1 MPLDGAQLVEL
12 VEAVMGGVVHVGG
25 WETPTPVVLVSNSMA
40 RQTLLTARGGD
51 EVVWHEG
58 VSVASV
64 LPDRGDRDLI
74 DELRRTHL
82 TGLSRR
88 AVQVWRDSDGSARTT
103 LDYVMTRLS
112 DGSVLWSFRDESE
125 VARTAVSATAAVHD
139 VLTGLPNRQLLRQ
152 RMFEAQ
158 RLRLLTGR
166 QFAVVFVDLDGLRT
180 VNNSFGHVVG
190 DELLRAA
197 GIRLA
202 SMVRDADTVARLG
215 GDEFVMLIEGMQRP
229 DEVAAFYN
237 RMRDSLAAPLTVA
250 GVSVRMAASIGVVLD
265 PDPHAD
271 PDDVLHNADA
281 AMYEAKEAGGGRA
294 VVYDEAQ
301 RPSLMG
307 RLVTAGELVQ
317 ASTRDEF
324 LLHYQPVVDLLTGQ
338 EAGCEALLRWQHPSR
353 GLLAPAAFMEA
364 AEASDEIM
372 VMSEWAFNEAVRQV
386 AVWESEFDLDYYRIG
401 VNFAPRQFTST
412 NVVAMVEATLARHG
426 VEGSRMVV
434 EITESDVLDSRSASA
449 RQIVALRDL
458 GLRVAVDDFGGGHN
472 SMSWL
477 RDLPVDMIKV
487 DRTLVSLDPTQR
499 EEDILAAIVGIG
511 RAIGADVVMEGIERV
526 RQVEVARRC
535 GVRFGQGYL
544 LGRGA
549 AAADDALPLSLPGAL
564 PPSVEPFPADGEAP
578 DHPFG

>member
-1 MPLDGAQLVEL
+1 MSVAGAPLVEF
-12 VEAVMGGVVHVGG
+12 VEAVLDGVVQIGG
-25 WETPTPVVLVSNSMA
+25 LESSTPVVLVSNSMA
-40 RQTLLTARGGD
+40 RQALRTARGGE
-51 EVVWHEG
+51 EVMWHEG
-58 VSVASV
+58 VPLSSV
-64 LPDRGDRDLI
+64 LPERGDRDLL
-74 DELRRTHL
+74 DELRLTHL

-88 AVQVWRDSDGSARTT
+88 AVQVWRDPDGVARST

-112 DGSVLWSFRDESE
+112 DGSVVWSFRDESE
-125 VARTAVSATAAVHD
+125 AARSAVSATAAVHD

-152 RMFEAQ
+152 RLLEAQ
-158 RLRLLTGR
+158 RRLLLTGR

-190 DELLRAA
+190 DELLRVA
-197 GIRLA
+197 GLRLA

-215 GDEFVMLIEGMQRP
+215 GDEFVMLIEGMARP
-229 DEVAAFYN
+229 DEVAAFYH
-237 RMRDSLAAPLTVA
+237 RMRDSLGAPLTVA
-250 GVSVRMAASIGVVLD
+250 GVSVRIAASIGVVLD

-294 VVYDEAQ
+294 VVYDETQ

-317 ASTRDEF
+317 ASTRNEF
-324 LLHYQPVVDLLTGQ
+324 VLHYQPVVDLLTGQ
-338 EAGCEALLRWQHPSR
+338 QAGCEALLRWQHPSR
-353 GLLAPAAFMEA
+353 GLLSPAAFLEA

-386 AVWESEFDLDYYRIG
+386 AVWEREFDLTYYRIG
-401 VNFAPRQFTST
+401 VNFAPRQFAST
-412 NVVAMVEATLARHG
+412 NVVAMVEATLERHG

-458 GLRVAVDDFGGGHN
+458 GLRVAVDDFGAGHN

-477 RDLPVDMIKV
+477 RDLPVDIIKV
-487 DRTLVSLDPTQR
+487 DRTLVSPDPTQR
-499 EEDILAAIVGIG
+499 EEDILAAIVGIA
-511 RAIGADVVMEGIERV
+511 RAIGADVVMEGIEEV
-526 RQVEVARRC
+526 RQIEVARRC
-535 GVRFGQGYL
+535 AVRFGQGYL
-544 LGRGA
+544 LGRGMA
-549 AAADDALPLSLPGAL
+549 ATDDALPVSLPGAL
-564 PPSVEPFPADGEAP
+564 PPP
-578 DHPFG
+578 